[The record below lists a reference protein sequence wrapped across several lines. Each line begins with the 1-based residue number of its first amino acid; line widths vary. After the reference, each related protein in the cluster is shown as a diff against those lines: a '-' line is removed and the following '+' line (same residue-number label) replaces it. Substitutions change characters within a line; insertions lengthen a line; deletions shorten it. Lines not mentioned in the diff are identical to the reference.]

1 MLRRIPVLLA
11 ILAIAVAACGGSSG
25 SPAAA
30 ALSDPKAILTS
41 TAGSLQNLKTVHF
54 KVAATGHI
62 NPGALTGGS
71 SDATPDPGAS
81 PALLDLSGT
90 TVEGDI
96 DITDA
101 SGQVAV
107 SVPTIFGLS
116 ANVIEIGGIAYI
128 KSSLTGPQFSKLD
141 TTALTSALPIPSL
154 GLTASPDPAAASAVI
169 SALDAELAKLPA
181 PTKLADET
189 VNGQDS
195 YHVQE
200 KVASTDVPQAS
211 GLLGGTTGNLTVDV
225 WTSKADLRPTR
236 IVLAVDAGS
245 DGSLTLTVDLTNYD
259 AAVTIAAPPA
269 DQVSDKPFSLPGLTP

>member
-1 MLRRIPVLLA
+1 MLRRFPVLFA
-11 ILAIAVAACGGSSG
+11 ILAIVLAACGGSSS

-30 ALSDPKAILTS
+30 ALSDPTAILTS
-41 TAGSLQNLKTVHF
+41 TTGSLQNLKSVHF

-62 NPGALTGGS
+62 NPGALTGS
-71 SDATPDPGAS
+71 SGATPDPGAS

-90 TVEGDI
+90 TVEGDL
-96 DITDA
+96 DVTNK
-101 SGQVAV
+101 SLQVAI

-141 TTALTSALPIPSL
+141 TSALTSALPIPSL
-154 GLTASPDPAAASAVI
+154 GLTASPDPAAASAMI
-169 SALDAELAKLPA
+169 SALDAELAKLPP

-211 GLLGGTTGNLTVDV
+211 GLLGGTTGTLTVDV

-236 IVLAVDAGS
+236 IVLAIDAGS
-245 DGSLTLTVDLTNYD
+245 DGSLALTVDLTNYD

>member
-1 MLRRIPVLLA
+1 MLRRFPVLFA
-11 ILAIAVAACGGSSG
+11 ILAIVVAACGGSSA

-30 ALSDPKAILTS
+30 ALSDPTAILTS
-41 TAGSLQNLKTVHF
+41 TTGSLQNLKSVHF
-54 KVAATGHI
+54 KVAVTGHV
-62 NPGALTGGS
+62 NPGALTGS
-71 SDATPDPGAS
+71 SDATPAPGAS

-90 TVEGDI
+90 TVEGDL
-96 DITDA
+96 DLA
-101 SGQVAV
+101 NKSLQVAI

-154 GLTASPDPAAASAVI
+154 GLSASPHPAAASAVI

-211 GLLGGTTGNLTVDV
+211 GLLGGTTGTLTVDV

-236 IVLAVDAGS
+236 IVLAIDAGS
-245 DGSLTLTVDLTNYD
+245 DGSLALTVDLTNYD

>member
-1 MLRRIPVLLA
+1 MIRRLPVLLA
-11 ILAIAVAACGGSSG
+11 IVAILVAACGGASG

-30 ALSDPKAILTS
+30 ALSDPKLILTS
-41 TAGSLQNLKTVHF
+41 TTGSLQDLKSVHF
-54 KVAATGHI
+54 KVAVSGHV

-71 SDATPDPGAS
+71 DATPAPGAS

-90 TVEGDI
+90 TVEGDL
-96 DITDA
+96 DLA
-101 SGQVAV
+101 NKSLQVAI

-154 GLTASPDPAAASAVI
+154 GLSASPDPAAASAMI
-169 SALDAELAKLPA
+169 SQLDAELAKLPA

-200 KVASTDVPQAS
+200 KLASSDVPQAS
-211 GLLGGTTGNLTVDV
+211 GLLNGATGNVTVDV
-225 WTSKADLRPTR
+225 WTSKASLRPTR
-236 IVLAVDAGS
+236 IVVALDAGS